1 MDLQQNPE
9 QKKERRNME
18 KEFNIGQLYIVDF
31 VKKLAHKKN
40 IWAIMYL
47 VLNVVIVTLII
58 KMFEPNWWLAIL
70 YGILTY
76 IVTGFVALSPVG
88 EWLFRLVNGCKKIED
103 PALLN
108 RLQPL
113 FLEVKARAQEK
124 RPDVIVDPKI
134 ALYMKE
140 DNDLNAFAMG
150 RRTVCV
156 TRGLLQ
162 LSDEEIKGV
171 LGHEFGHLVTH
182 DTDLTLLIT
191 VGNFMISA
199 AVTAFRLLMLFYNV
213 IVNIVSAFFG
223 NEGALAR
230 ILYSF
235 SSFVITLFVDG
246 AMWVWTQL
254 GILMVMKSS
263 RDAEFEADAFSCD
276 IGYSEGLLSFFR
288 MLDRLEE
295 RSGAKKER
303 GNIFAALAASHPDTD
318 KRIAKIESNALKY
331 LEY

>member
-18 KEFNIGQLYIVDF
+18 KKFNISQLYIVDF

-246 AMWVWTQL
+246 AMWV
-254 GILMVMKSS
+254 
-263 RDAEFEADAFSCD
+263 
-276 IGYSEGLLSFFR
+276 
-288 MLDRLEE
+288 
-295 RSGAKKER
+295 
-303 GNIFAALAASHPDTD
+303 
-318 KRIAKIESNALKY
+318 
-331 LEY
+331 